1 MNPLCMI
8 TNFVNCKRVFHK
20 VFDIIV
26 ALSDQIVIC
35 QWTFKNLFQDINT
48 FRTKS
53 ITLNG
58 LRARDVNINPYWQ
71 IMENSSG
78 NFTEIFIFR
87 VVTQAVLLENS
98 SIHFFDWNH
107 IWYVTFGLDEFSI
120 KTACVTPQNCPI
132 DDWMNFP
139 VKGSRWR
146 PGFFKNW
153 IGTQDFLMDEFS
165 SKTASEMSQK
175 FADKG

>member
-1 MNPLCMI
+1 MI

-98 SIHFFDWNH
+98 SIKKCVPIQFSAILRRHTDHF
-107 IWYVTFGLDEFSI
+107 
-120 KTACVTPQNCPI
+120 
-132 DDWMNFP
+132 
-139 VKGSRWR
+139 
-146 PGFFKNW
+146 
-153 IGTQDFLMDEFS
+153 IG
-165 SKTASEMSQK
+165 K
-175 FADKG
+175 FIH